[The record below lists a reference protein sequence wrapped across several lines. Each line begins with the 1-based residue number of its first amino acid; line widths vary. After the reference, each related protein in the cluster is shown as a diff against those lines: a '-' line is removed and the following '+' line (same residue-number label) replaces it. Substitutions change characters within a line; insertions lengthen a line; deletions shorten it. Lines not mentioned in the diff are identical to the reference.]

1 MEVTIRQVPAQPDI
15 QEQQEAWLFHGTKYS
30 VEVNPMK
37 KVTIFVSLLLLLFL
51 TACNARSAE
60 SDAQQPTQ
68 PQAESVALQVDVSGL
83 PEGQCYRQTPYL
95 NPIGISYPEGQCVWN
110 GKVYSFSNAPAK
122 LGVTDANGNS
132 EVLELPDVEYI
143 YSVCETGDTLALLAG
158 ANPLFFAGTDDEQSA
173 QASSDG
179 GHAIYIYD
187 ETRHLTGSISL
198 AERGADAPYELDS
211 NGTDYFMLF
220 SDAVVRV
227 GSDGTQLAKSGDMGG
242 RLLQLVCADN
252 AVYVCVEGVRIYQ
265 TEKVVRL
272 NAQTLEPEAELSCA
286 GLDIQGMGTAADGTL
301 LLISGEYLLRPD
313 FAAGTMTAILHW
325 ADNANTSVNNYR
337 SVLETET
344 GFFAWNSDVEAAC
357 FYEKLPDGETL
368 EDPTVITL
376 FAGAGSY
383 DIEIAAANFQKLYP
397 QYRIDITASESDEQ
411 TELTLTE
418 LGAGKGYDLYLLYDS
433 QWTQLDD
440 AVFFEDLT
448 RWMEA
453 DNSKPLERI
462 RPSVLR
468 QMQKN
473 GGIYR
478 LPLTYTILTYA
489 ADPEQLSDNKPETV
503 LRASEQ
509 GGEEFYPFAFNLD
522 YSPQMAERC
531 AIDYVDA
538 AQGTCNFECDSFYA
552 QLALLRRQKAA
563 LDTLPKNLDVADIRD
578 GLLYYYVIL
587 SADSIVYQ
595 PGRYVYPELKQYVY
609 YAYPSDYDSGCQL
622 DFNSLLSINTK
633 SEQKAGAWAFLS
645 YLLSESYQQSMNYLP
660 VSDTVLQEQFAQ
672 LLAQEKITL
681 EDIDTFYALVDH
693 AQKPDYPT
701 EPIEK
706 IIQEEMAAY
715 IDGAID
721 EKTTAERIQSRA
733 GLYLMEQKESF
744 FLNRTESKGN
754 AAMTLTIYN
763 LSASPSGE
771 KTCTLSA
778 EDAAV
783 VETLFSIDSMT
794 PTANDSESVCAY
806 QFDIENRSYLL
817 DDSLD
822 YVDAILRESEDDYK
836 YYGKHLSD
844 AEIESLREIIEAY
857 AE

>member
-1 MEVTIRQVPAQPDI
+1 
-15 QEQQEAWLFHGTKYS
+15 
-30 VEVNPMK
+30 MK
-37 KVTIFVSLLLLLFL
+37 KTVFPFFLLLLLFL

-60 SDAQQPTQ
+60 SDVQQSTQ
-68 PQAESVALQVDVSGL
+68 PKAESVASQVDVSGL
-83 PEGQCYRQTPYL
+83 PEGQCYNQTPYL

-110 GKVYSFSNAPAK
+110 DKVYSFSNAPAK

-179 GHAIYIYD
+179 GHAIYLYD
-187 ETRHLTGSISL
+187 ETGNLTGSIPL
-198 AERGADAPYELDS
+198 TERCTDAPYELDS

-227 GSDGTQLAKSGDMGG
+227 GDDGTQLAKSGDIGG
-242 RLLQLVCADN
+242 RLLQLVCVDG
-252 AVYVCVEGVRIYQ
+252 AVFVRVEGDAIYQ
-265 TEKVVRL
+265 TEKIIRL
-272 NAQTLEPEAELSCA
+272 DAQTLETETEFSCD
-286 GLDIQGMGTAADGTL
+286 GLDIQGMGKAEDGTL
-301 LLISGEYLLRPD
+301 LLISGVYLLRPD
-313 FAAGTMTAILHW
+313 FEAGKLTAILHL

-337 SVLETET
+337 SVLETEH

-357 FYEKLPDGETL
+357 FYEKLPEGETL

-376 FAGAGSY
+376 FAGTGSY

-397 QYRIDITASESDEQ
+397 QYRIDITAAESDEQ
-411 TELTLTE
+411 TELALTE
-418 LGAGKGYDLYLLYDS
+418 LGAGKGYDMYLLYDT
-433 QWTQLDD
+433 QWAQLDD

-453 DNSKPLERI
+453 DSTKPLERI

-468 QMQKN
+468 QVQKN
-473 GGIYR
+473 GGVYR
-478 LPLTYTILTYA
+478 LPVDYTILTYA
-489 ADPEQLSDNKPETV
+489 ADPEQLPDCRPETV
-503 LRASEQ
+503 LRACEQ
-509 GGEEFYPFAFNLD
+509 GDDTLYPFARNSD
-522 YSPQMAERC
+522 YSSQMAKRC

-538 AQGTCNFECDSFYA
+538 AQETCNFECDSFYA
-552 QLALLRRQKAA
+552 QLALLRRQQEA
-563 LDTLPKNLDVADIRD
+563 LDALPKNLDVAATCD

-672 LLAQEKITL
+672 LLAQEKITQ
-681 EDIDTFYALVDH
+681 ENIDTFYALVDH

-701 EPIEK
+701 EPIEQ
-706 IIQEEMAAY
+706 IILEEMAAY
-715 IDGAID
+715 LDGAID
-721 EKTTAERIQSRA
+721 EKTTAERIQSRVL
-733 GLYLMEQKESF
+733 LYLMEQK
-744 FLNRTESKGN
+744 
-754 AAMTLTIYN
+754 
-763 LSASPSGE
+763 
-771 KTCTLSA
+771 
-778 EDAAV
+778 
-783 VETLFSIDSMT
+783 VE
-794 PTANDSESVCAY
+794 
-806 QFDIENRSYLL
+806 
-817 DDSLD
+817 
-822 YVDAILRESEDDYK
+822 
-836 YYGKHLSD
+836 
-844 AEIESLREIIEAY
+844 
-857 AE
+857 

>member
-1 MEVTIRQVPAQPDI
+1 
-15 QEQQEAWLFHGTKYS
+15 
-30 VEVNPMK
+30 MK
-37 KVTIFVSLLLLLFL
+37 KTVFPFFLLLLLFL

-60 SDAQQPTQ
+60 SDVQQSTQ
-68 PQAESVALQVDVSGL
+68 PKAESVASQVDVSGL
-83 PEGQCYRQTPYL
+83 PEGQCYNQTPYL

-110 GKVYSFSNAPAK
+110 DKVYSFSNAPAK

-179 GHAIYIYD
+179 GHAIYLYD
-187 ETRHLTGSISL
+187 ETGNLTGSIPL
-198 AERGADAPYELDS
+198 TERCTDAPYELDS

-227 GSDGTQLAKSGDMGG
+227 GDDGTQLAKSGDIGG
-242 RLLQLVCADN
+242 RLLQLVCVDG
-252 AVYVCVEGVRIYQ
+252 AVFVRVEGDAIYQ
-265 TEKVVRL
+265 TEKIIRL
-272 NAQTLEPEAELSCA
+272 DAQTLETETEFSCD
-286 GLDIQGMGTAADGTL
+286 GLDIQGMGKAEDGTL
-301 LLISGEYLLRPD
+301 LLISGVYLLRPD
-313 FAAGTMTAILHW
+313 FEAGKLTAILHL

-337 SVLETET
+337 SVLETEH

-357 FYEKLPDGETL
+357 FYEKLPVGETL

-376 FAGAGSY
+376 FAGTGSY

-397 QYRIDITASESDEQ
+397 QYRIDITAAESDEQ
-411 TELTLTE
+411 TELALTE
-418 LGAGKGYDLYLLYDS
+418 LGAGKGYDMYLLYDT
-433 QWTQLDD
+433 QWAQLDD

-453 DNSKPLERI
+453 DSAKPLERI

-468 QMQKN
+468 QAQKN
-473 GGIYR
+473 GGVYR
-478 LPLTYTILTYA
+478 LPVDYTILIYA
-489 ADPEQLSDNKPETV
+489 ADPELLSDNTPETV
-503 LRASEQ
+503 LRACEQ
-509 GGEEFYPFAFNLD
+509 DGIELYPFAFITD
-522 YSPQMAERC
+522 YSSQMAKRC
-531 AIDYVDA
+531 AMDYVDA
-538 AQGTCNFECDSFYA
+538 AQGTCNFQCDSFYA
-552 QLALLRRQKAA
+552 QLALLRRQQEA
-563 LDTLPKNLDVADIRD
+563 LDTLPKNLDVAATCD

-595 PGRYVYPELKQYVY
+595 PGRYAYPELKQYVY

-645 YLLSESYQQSMNYLP
+645 YLLSEAYQQSMNYLP
-660 VSDTVLQEQFAQ
+660 VSDMVLQEQFAQ
-672 LLAQEKITL
+672 LLAQEKITQ

-715 IDGAID
+715 IDGAIE
-721 EKTTAERIQSRA
+721 EKTTAERIQSRVS
-733 GLYLMEQKESF
+733 LYLMEQK
-744 FLNRTESKGN
+744 
-754 AAMTLTIYN
+754 
-763 LSASPSGE
+763 
-771 KTCTLSA
+771 
-778 EDAAV
+778 
-783 VETLFSIDSMT
+783 VE
-794 PTANDSESVCAY
+794 
-806 QFDIENRSYLL
+806 
-817 DDSLD
+817 
-822 YVDAILRESEDDYK
+822 
-836 YYGKHLSD
+836 
-844 AEIESLREIIEAY
+844 
-857 AE
+857 

>member
-1 MEVTIRQVPAQPDI
+1 
-15 QEQQEAWLFHGTKYS
+15 
-30 VEVNPMK
+30 MK
-37 KVTIFVSLLLLLFL
+37 KTIFAFFLIFLLSL
-51 TACNARSAE
+51 TACSARSSAP
-60 SDAQQPTQ
+60 DAQQTSE
-68 PQAESVALQVDVSGL
+68 PQAETSSQVDISEL
-83 PEGQCYRQTPYL
+83 PDGQCYRQTPYL

-110 GKVYSFSNAPAK
+110 GKVYSFSNAPGK

-132 EVLELPDVEYI
+132 EALELPDAEYI
-143 YSVCETGDTLALLAG
+143 YGVCENGDTLAVLAG
-158 ANPLFFAGTDDEQSA
+158 ADPLFFAGTDNEQSA
-173 QASSDG
+173 QASENG
-179 GHAIYIYD
+179 NHAIYLYD
-187 ETRHLTGSISL
+187 EAGNLTGSIPL
-198 AERGADAPYELDS
+198 AERCADAPYALDRD
-211 NGTDYFMLF
+211 GTDYFILF

-595 PGRYVYPELKQYVY
+595 PGRYGYPELKQSVY
-609 YAYPSDYDSGCQL
+609 YAYPSDYDGGCQL
-622 DFNSLLSINTK
+622 NFSSMLSINTQ

-645 YLLSESYQQSMNYLP
+645 YLLSDACQQSVNYLP
-660 VSDTVLQEQFAQ
+660 VSDTVLQEQFKQ
-672 LLAQEKITL
+672 LLTEETVTQ
-681 EDIDTFYALVDH
+681 EDIDTFYTLVDH
-693 AQKPDYPT
+693 AQKLDYPT
-701 EPIEK
+701 EPIEQ
-706 IIQEEMAAY
+706 IIEEEMAAY
-715 IDGAID
+715 LDGVID

-733 GLYLMEQKESF
+733 GLYLMEQK
-744 FLNRTESKGN
+744 
-754 AAMTLTIYN
+754 
-763 LSASPSGE
+763 
-771 KTCTLSA
+771 
-778 EDAAV
+778 
-783 VETLFSIDSMT
+783 VE
-794 PTANDSESVCAY
+794 
-806 QFDIENRSYLL
+806 
-817 DDSLD
+817 
-822 YVDAILRESEDDYK
+822 
-836 YYGKHLSD
+836 
-844 AEIESLREIIEAY
+844 
-857 AE
+857 

>member
-51 TACNARSAE
+51 TACDARSNAL
-60 SDAQQPTQ
+60 DAQKEAQ
-68 PQAESVALQVDVSGL
+68 PQAEVSLPVDISGL
-83 PEGQCYRQTPYL
+83 PEGQCYRQMPYL

-110 GKVYSFSNAPAK
+110 DKVYSFSNVPAK

-132 EVLELPDVEYI
+132 EALELPDAEFI

-179 GHAIYIYD
+179 GHAIYLYD
-187 ETRHLTGSISL
+187 ETGHLTGSIPL
-198 AERGADAPYELDS
+198 AECSADAPYELDS
-211 NGTDYFMLF
+211 NGTDYFVLF
-220 SDAVVRV
+220 SDTVVRV
-227 GSDGTQLAKSGDMGG
+227 GADGTELAKSGDIGG
-242 RLLQLVCADN
+242 RLLQLVCADG
-252 AVYVCVEGVRIYQ
+252 AVFGRVEGDAIYQ
-265 TEKVVRL
+265 TEKIVRL
-272 NAQTLEPEAELSCA
+272 NAQTLETETELSCD
-286 GLDIQGMGTAADGTL
+286 GLDIQGMGKAADGTL
-301 LLISGEYLLRPD
+301 LLISGEYLLRPNFD
-313 FAAGTMTAILHW
+313 AGTLTAILRW
-325 ADNANTSVNNYR
+325 ADNASTSVNNYR
-337 SVLETET
+337 SVMETES
-344 GFFAWNSDVEAAC
+344 GFFAWNSDVEVAC

-383 DIEIAAANFQKLYP
+383 EIELAAAGFQKLYP
-397 QYRIDITASESDEQ
+397 QYCIDITAAESDEQ
-411 TELTLTE
+411 TELALTE
-418 LGAGKGYDLYLLYDS
+418 LGAGKGYDMYMLYDS
-433 QWTQLDD
+433 QWTQMDD
-440 AVFFEDLT
+440 SVFFEDLT

-453 DNSKPLERI
+453 DSTKPLERI
-462 RPSVLR
+462 RPSVLQ

-489 ADPEQLSDNKPETV
+489 ADPEQLSDSRPETV
-503 LRASEQ
+503 LQACEH
-509 GGEEFYPFAFNLD
+509 GGEELYPFTFVTD
-522 YSPQMAERC
+522 YSSQMARRC

-563 LDTLPKNLDVADIRD
+563 LDTLPKNLDVAATCD

-595 PGRYVYPELKQYVY
+595 PGRYLYPELKQYVY
-609 YAYPSDYDSGCQL
+609 YAYPSDYAGGCQL
-622 DFNSLLSINTK
+622 NFSSMLSINTQ

-672 LLAQEKITL
+672 LLAQEKITQK
-681 EDIDTFYALVDH
+681 DIDTFYALVDY

-721 EKTTAERIQSRA
+721 EETTAERIQSRA

-744 FLNRTESKGN
+744 FLNGTESK
-754 AAMTLTIYN
+754 
-763 LSASPSGE
+763 
-771 KTCTLSA
+771 
-778 EDAAV
+778 
-783 VETLFSIDSMT
+783 ET
-794 PTANDSESVCAY
+794 
-806 QFDIENRSYLL
+806 R
-817 DDSLD
+817 
-822 YVDAILRESEDDYK
+822 R
-836 YYGKHLSD
+836 
-844 AEIESLREIIEAY
+844 
-857 AE
+857 

>member
-1 MEVTIRQVPAQPDI
+1 
-15 QEQQEAWLFHGTKYS
+15 
-30 VEVNPMK
+30 MK
-37 KVTIFVSLLLLLFL
+37 KTIFAFFLIFLLSL
-51 TACNARSAE
+51 TACSARSSAP
-60 SDAQQPTQ
+60 DAQQTSE
-68 PQAESVALQVDVSGL
+68 PQAETSSQVDISEL
-83 PEGQCYRQTPYL
+83 PDGQCYRQTPYL
-95 NPIGISYPEGQCVWN
+95 NPIGISQPEGQCVWN
-110 GKVYSFSNAPAK
+110 GKVYSFSNAPGK

-132 EVLELPDVEYI
+132 EALELPDAEYL
-143 YSVCETGDTLALLAG
+143 YCVCGAGDTLAVLAG
-158 ANPLFFAGTDDEQSA
+158 ADPLFFAGTDNEQSA
-173 QASSDG
+173 QASENG
-179 GHAIYIYD
+179 NHAIYLYD
-187 ETRHLTGSISL
+187 KAGNLTGSIPL
-198 AERGADAPYELDS
+198 AERCADAPYALDS
-211 NGTDYFMLF
+211 DGTDFFLLF
-220 SDAVVRV
+220 SDAVVRI

-242 RLLQLVCADN
+242 RLLQLACAGG
-252 AVYVCVEGVRIYQ
+252 AVYVCVEGDRIYQ
-265 TEKVVRL
+265 TEKVIRL
-272 NAQTLEPEAELSCA
+272 NTQTLETEAELSCA
-286 GLDIQGMGTAADGTL
+286 NLNIQGMGTAADGTL

-313 FAAGTMTAILHW
+313 FEAGTMTAILHW

-337 SVLETET
+337 SILETET

-376 FAGAGSY
+376 FAGTGSY
-383 DIEIAAANFQKLYP
+383 EIEIAAANFQKLYP

-418 LGAGKGYDLYLLYDS
+418 LGAGKGYDLYLLYDF

-440 AVFFEDLT
+440 AMFFEDLT

-478 LPLTYTILTYA
+478 LPLTYTVLTYA

-563 LDTLPKNLDVADIRD
+563 LDTLPENLDVAATCD

-595 PGRYVYPELKQYVY
+595 PGRYGYPELKQSVY
-609 YAYPSDYDSGCQL
+609 YAYPSDYDGGCQL
-622 DFNSLLSINTK
+622 EFGSLLSINTQ
-633 SEQKAGAWAFLS
+633 SEQKSGAWAFLS
-645 YLLSESYQQSMNYLP
+645 YLLSSAYQQTVPYLP
-660 VSDTVLQEQFAQ
+660 VSDAVLQEQFKQ
-672 LLAQEKITL
+672 LLTEETVTQ
-681 EDIDTFYALVDH
+681 EDIDTFYTLVDH
-693 AQKPDYPT
+693 AQKLDYPT
-701 EPIEK
+701 EPIEQ
-706 IIQEEMAAY
+706 IIEEEMAAY
-715 IDGAID
+715 LDGVID

-733 GLYLMEQKESF
+733 GLYLMEQK
-744 FLNRTESKGN
+744 
-754 AAMTLTIYN
+754 
-763 LSASPSGE
+763 
-771 KTCTLSA
+771 
-778 EDAAV
+778 
-783 VETLFSIDSMT
+783 VE
-794 PTANDSESVCAY
+794 
-806 QFDIENRSYLL
+806 
-817 DDSLD
+817 
-822 YVDAILRESEDDYK
+822 
-836 YYGKHLSD
+836 
-844 AEIESLREIIEAY
+844 
-857 AE
+857 

>member
-1 MEVTIRQVPAQPDI
+1 
-15 QEQQEAWLFHGTKYS
+15 
-30 VEVNPMK
+30 MK
-37 KVTIFVSLLLLLFL
+37 KTVFPFFLLLLLFL

-60 SDAQQPTQ
+60 SDVLQSTQ
-68 PQAESVALQVDVSGL
+68 PKAESVASQVDVSGL
-83 PEGQCYRQTPYL
+83 PEGQCYNQTPYL

-110 GKVYSFSNAPAK
+110 DKVYSFSNAPAK

-179 GHAIYIYD
+179 GHAIYLYD
-187 ETRHLTGSISL
+187 ETGNLTGSIPL
-198 AERGADAPYELDS
+198 TERCTDAPYELDS

-227 GSDGTQLAKSGDMGG
+227 GDDGTQLAKSGDIGG
-242 RLLQLVCADN
+242 RLLQLVCVDG
-252 AVYVCVEGVRIYQ
+252 AVFVRVEGDAIYQ
-265 TEKVVRL
+265 TEKIIRL
-272 NAQTLEPEAELSCA
+272 DAQTLETETEFSCD
-286 GLDIQGMGTAADGTL
+286 GLDIQGMGKAEDGAL

-313 FAAGTMTAILHW
+313 FDAGKLTAILHW

-337 SVLETET
+337 SVLETES

-357 FYEKLPDGETL
+357 FYEKLPEGETL

-376 FAGAGSY
+376 FAGTGSY

-397 QYRIDITASESDEQ
+397 QYRIDITAAESDEQ
-411 TELTLTE
+411 TELALTE
-418 LGAGKGYDLYLLYDS
+418 LGAGKGYDMYLLYDT
-433 QWTQLDD
+433 QWAQLDD

-453 DNSKPLERI
+453 DSAKPLERI

-468 QMQKN
+468 QAQKN
-473 GGIYR
+473 GGVYR
-478 LPLTYTILTYA
+478 LPVDYTILIYA
-489 ADPEQLSDNKPETV
+489 ADPELLSDNTPETV
-503 LRASEQ
+503 LRACEQ
-509 GGEEFYPFAFNLD
+509 DGIELYPFAFITD
-522 YSPQMAERC
+522 YSSQMAKRC
-531 AIDYVDA
+531 AMDYVDA
-538 AQGTCNFECDSFYA
+538 AQGTCNFQCDSFYA
-552 QLALLRRQKAA
+552 QLALLRRQQEA
-563 LDTLPKNLDVADIRD
+563 LDTLPKNLDVAATCD

-672 LLAQEKITL
+672 LLAQEKITQ
-681 EDIDTFYALVDH
+681 ENIDTFYALVDH

-715 IDGAID
+715 IDGAIE
-721 EKTTAERIQSRA
+721 EKTTAERIQSRVS
-733 GLYLMEQKESF
+733 LYLMEQK
-744 FLNRTESKGN
+744 
-754 AAMTLTIYN
+754 
-763 LSASPSGE
+763 
-771 KTCTLSA
+771 
-778 EDAAV
+778 
-783 VETLFSIDSMT
+783 VE
-794 PTANDSESVCAY
+794 
-806 QFDIENRSYLL
+806 
-817 DDSLD
+817 
-822 YVDAILRESEDDYK
+822 
-836 YYGKHLSD
+836 
-844 AEIESLREIIEAY
+844 
-857 AE
+857 

>member
-1 MEVTIRQVPAQPDI
+1 
-15 QEQQEAWLFHGTKYS
+15 
-30 VEVNPMK
+30 MK
-37 KVTIFVSLLLLLFL
+37 KTIFAFFLIFLLSL
-51 TACNARSAE
+51 TACSARSSAP
-60 SDAQQPTQ
+60 DAQQTSE
-68 PQAESVALQVDVSGL
+68 PQAETSSQVDISDL
-83 PEGQCYRQTPYL
+83 PDGQCYCQTPYL
-95 NPIGISYPEGQCVWN
+95 NPIGISQPDGECVWN

-132 EVLELPDVEYI
+132 EALELPDAEYI
-143 YSVCETGDTLALLAG
+143 YGVCENGDTLAVLAG
-158 ANPLFFAGTDDEQSA
+158 ADPLFFAGTDDEQSV
-173 QASSDG
+173 QASGDD
-179 GHAIYIYD
+179 GHAIYLYD
-187 ETRHLTGSISL
+187 KAGNLTGSIPL
-198 AERGADAPYELDS
+198 AERCADAPYALDS
-211 NGTDYFMLF
+211 DGTDFFLLF
-220 SDAVVRV
+220 SDAVVRI
-227 GSDGTQLAKSGDMGG
+227 GADGTQLAKSGDMGG
-242 RLLQLVCADN
+242 RLLQLICADN
-252 AVYVCVEGVRIYQ
+252 AVYVCVEGGRIYQ

-286 GLDIQGMGTAADGTL
+286 GLDVQGMGTAADGTL

-418 LGAGKGYDLYLLYDS
+418 LGVGKGYDLYLLYDF

-489 ADPEQLSDNKPETV
+489 ADPEQLSDNTPETV

-522 YSPQMAERC
+522 YSSLMAARC

-595 PGRYVYPELKQYVY
+595 PGRYGYPELKQSVY
-609 YAYPSDYDSGCQL
+609 YAYPSDYDGGCQL
-622 DFNSLLSINTK
+622 NFSSMLSINTQ

-645 YLLSESYQQSMNYLP
+645 YLLSDACQQSVNYLP
-660 VSDTVLQEQFAQ
+660 VSDAALQEQFKQ
-672 LLAQEKITL
+672 LLTEETVTQA
-681 EDIDTFYALVDH
+681 DINTFYTLVDH
-693 AQKPDYPT
+693 AQKLDYPT
-701 EPIEK
+701 EPIEQ
-706 IIQEEMAAY
+706 IIEEEMAAY
-715 IDGAID
+715 LDGAID

-733 GLYLMEQKESF
+733 SLYLMEQK
-744 FLNRTESKGN
+744 
-754 AAMTLTIYN
+754 
-763 LSASPSGE
+763 
-771 KTCTLSA
+771 
-778 EDAAV
+778 V
-783 VETLFSIDSMT
+783 
-794 PTANDSESVCAY
+794 
-806 QFDIENRSYLL
+806 Q
-817 DDSLD
+817 
-822 YVDAILRESEDDYK
+822 
-836 YYGKHLSD
+836 
-844 AEIESLREIIEAY
+844 
-857 AE
+857 

>member
-1 MEVTIRQVPAQPDI
+1 
-15 QEQQEAWLFHGTKYS
+15 
-30 VEVNPMK
+30 MK
-37 KVTIFVSLLLLLFL
+37 KTIFAFFLIFLLSL
-51 TACNARSAE
+51 TACSARSSAP
-60 SDAQQPTQ
+60 DAQQTSE
-68 PQAESVALQVDVSGL
+68 PQAETSSQVDISEL
-83 PEGQCYRQTPYL
+83 PDGQCYRQTPYL

-110 GKVYSFSNAPAK
+110 GKVYSFSNAPGK

-132 EVLELPDVEYI
+132 EALELPDAEYI
-143 YSVCETGDTLALLAG
+143 YGVCKNGDTLAVLAG
-158 ANPLFFAGTDDEQSA
+158 ADPLFFAGTDNEQSA
-173 QASSDG
+173 QASENG
-179 GHAIYIYD
+179 NHAIYLYD
-187 ETRHLTGSISL
+187 EAGNLTGSIPL
-198 AERGADAPYELDS
+198 AERCADAPYALDGD
-211 NGTDYFMLF
+211 GTDYFLLF

-242 RLLQLVCADN
+242 RLLQLACADG
-252 AVYVCVEGVRIYQ
+252 AVYVCVEGDRIYQ
-265 TEKVVRL
+265 TEKLVRL
-272 NAQTLEPEAELSCA
+272 NAQTLEFEAELSCA

-313 FAAGTMTAILHW
+313 FEAGTMRAILHW

-337 SVLETET
+337 SILETEP

-368 EDPTVITL
+368 EEPTVITL

-383 DIEIAAANFQKLYP
+383 EIELAAASFQKLYP

-440 AVFFEDLT
+440 AGFFEDLT

-595 PGRYVYPELKQYVY
+595 PGRYGYPELKQSVY
-609 YAYPSDYDSGCQL
+609 YAYPSDHDGGCQL
-622 DFNSLLSINTK
+622 EFGSLLSINTQ
-633 SEQKAGAWAFLS
+633 SEQKSGAWAFLS
-645 YLLSESYQQSMNYLP
+645 YLLSDACQQSVNYLP

-672 LLAQEKITL
+672 LLAEETVTQ
-681 EDIDTFYALVDH
+681 EDIDTFYTLVDH
-693 AQKPDYPT
+693 AQKLDYPT
-701 EPIEK
+701 EPIEQ
-706 IIQEEMAAY
+706 IIEEEMAAY
-715 IDGAID
+715 LDGVID

-733 GLYLMEQKESF
+733 GLYLMEQK
-744 FLNRTESKGN
+744 
-754 AAMTLTIYN
+754 
-763 LSASPSGE
+763 
-771 KTCTLSA
+771 
-778 EDAAV
+778 
-783 VETLFSIDSMT
+783 VE
-794 PTANDSESVCAY
+794 
-806 QFDIENRSYLL
+806 
-817 DDSLD
+817 
-822 YVDAILRESEDDYK
+822 
-836 YYGKHLSD
+836 
-844 AEIESLREIIEAY
+844 
-857 AE
+857 

>member
-1 MEVTIRQVPAQPDI
+1 MKIRTSSSKAYKTQESAQS
-15 QEQQEAWLFHGTKYS
+15 QEQPKHGI
-30 VEVNPMK
+30 EMNHMK
-37 KVTIFVSLLLLLFL
+37 KTIFSLFLLLLLFL
-51 TACNARSAE
+51 TACDARSNAL
-60 SDAQQPTQ
+60 DAQKEAQ
-68 PQAESVALQVDVSGL
+68 PQAEVSLPVDISGL
-83 PEGQCYRQTPYL
+83 PEGQCYRQMPYL

-110 GKVYSFSNAPAK
+110 DKVYSFSNAPAK

-132 EVLELPDVEYI
+132 EALELPDAEFI
-143 YSVCETGDTLALLAG
+143 YSVCETGDTLAVLAG
-158 ANPLFFAGTDDEQSA
+158 ADPLFFAGTDNEQSA
-173 QASSDG
+173 QASENG
-179 GHAIYIYD
+179 NHAIYLYD
-187 ETRHLTGSISL
+187 EAGNLTGSIPL
-198 AERGADAPYELDS
+198 AERYADAPYALDS
-211 NGTDYFMLF
+211 DGTDFFLLF
-220 SDAVVRV
+220 SDAVVRI
-227 GSDGTQLAKSGDMGG
+227 GADGTQLAKSGDMGG
-242 RLLQLVCADN
+242 RLLQLICADN
-252 AVYVCVEGVRIYQ
+252 AVYVCVEGGRIYQ

-489 ADPEQLSDNKPETV
+489 ADPEQLSDSRPETV
-503 LRASEQ
+503 LQACEH
-509 GGEEFYPFAFNLD
+509 GGEELYPFTFVTD
-522 YSPQMAERC
+522 YSSQMARRC

-563 LDTLPKNLDVADIRD
+563 LDTLPKNLDVAATCD

-595 PGRYVYPELKQYVY
+595 PGRYLYPELKQYVY
-609 YAYPSDYDSGCQL
+609 YAYPSDYAGGCQL
-622 DFNSLLSINTK
+622 EFDSQLSINSQ
-633 SEQKAGAWAFLS
+633 SEQKEGAWAFLS
-645 YLLSESYQQSMNYLP
+645 YLLSDAYQQSVYSLP
-660 VSDTVLQEQFAQ
+660 VNDMVLQEQFAQ
-672 LLAQEKITL
+672 LLAEEKVTQ
-681 EDIDTFYALVDH
+681 EDIDTLYALVDH

-701 EPIEK
+701 EPIEQ

-715 IDGAID
+715 LDGVID

-733 GLYLMEQKESF
+733 GLYLMEQK
-744 FLNRTESKGN
+744 
-754 AAMTLTIYN
+754 
-763 LSASPSGE
+763 
-771 KTCTLSA
+771 
-778 EDAAV
+778 V
-783 VETLFSIDSMT
+783 
-794 PTANDSESVCAY
+794 
-806 QFDIENRSYLL
+806 Q
-817 DDSLD
+817 
-822 YVDAILRESEDDYK
+822 
-836 YYGKHLSD
+836 
-844 AEIESLREIIEAY
+844 
-857 AE
+857 

>member
-1 MEVTIRQVPAQPDI
+1 
-15 QEQQEAWLFHGTKYS
+15 
-30 VEVNPMK
+30 MK
-37 KVTIFVSLLLLLFL
+37 KTVFPFFLLLLLFL

-60 SDAQQPTQ
+60 SDVQQSTQ
-68 PQAESVALQVDVSGL
+68 PKAESVASQVDVSGL
-83 PEGQCYRQTPYL
+83 PEGQCYNQTPYL

-110 GKVYSFSNAPAK
+110 DKVYSFSNAPAK

-227 GSDGTQLAKSGDMGG
+227 GDDGTQLAKSGDIGG
-242 RLLQLVCADN
+242 RLLQLVCVDG
-252 AVYVCVEGVRIYQ
+252 AVFVRVEGDAIYQ
-265 TEKVVRL
+265 TEKIIRL
-272 NAQTLEPEAELSCA
+272 DAQTLETETEFSCD
-286 GLDIQGMGTAADGTL
+286 GLDIQGMGKAEDGTL
-301 LLISGEYLLRPD
+301 LLISGVYLLRPD
-313 FAAGTMTAILHW
+313 FEAGKLTAILHL

-337 SVLETET
+337 SVLETEH

-357 FYEKLPDGETL
+357 FYEKLPEGETL

-376 FAGAGSY
+376 FAGTGSY

-397 QYRIDITASESDEQ
+397 QYRIDITAAESDEQ
-411 TELTLTE
+411 TELALTE
-418 LGAGKGYDLYLLYDS
+418 LGAGKGYDMYLLYDT
-433 QWTQLDD
+433 QWAQLDD

-453 DNSKPLERI
+453 DSAKPLERI

-468 QMQKN
+468 QAQKN
-473 GGIYR
+473 GGVYR
-478 LPLTYTILTYA
+478 LPVDYTILIYA
-489 ADPEQLSDNKPETV
+489 ADPELLSDNTPETV
-503 LRASEQ
+503 LRACEQ
-509 GGEEFYPFAFNLD
+509 DGIELYPFAFITD
-522 YSPQMAERC
+522 YSSQMAKRC
-531 AIDYVDA
+531 AMDYVDA
-538 AQGTCNFECDSFYA
+538 AQGTCNFQCDSFYA
-552 QLALLRRQKAA
+552 QLALLRRQQEA
-563 LDTLPKNLDVADIRD
+563 LDTLPKNLDVAATCD

-595 PGRYVYPELKQYVY
+595 PGRYAYPELKQYVY

-645 YLLSESYQQSMNYLP
+645 YLLSEAYQQSMNYLP
-660 VSDTVLQEQFAQ
+660 VSDMVLQEQFAQ
-672 LLAQEKITL
+672 LLAQEKITQ

-715 IDGAID
+715 IDGAIE
-721 EKTTAERIQSRA
+721 EKTTAERIQSRVS
-733 GLYLMEQKESF
+733 LYLMEQK
-744 FLNRTESKGN
+744 
-754 AAMTLTIYN
+754 
-763 LSASPSGE
+763 
-771 KTCTLSA
+771 
-778 EDAAV
+778 
-783 VETLFSIDSMT
+783 VE
-794 PTANDSESVCAY
+794 
-806 QFDIENRSYLL
+806 
-817 DDSLD
+817 
-822 YVDAILRESEDDYK
+822 
-836 YYGKHLSD
+836 
-844 AEIESLREIIEAY
+844 
-857 AE
+857 